1 MLRRGESLFEPRR
14 RNSSGFADKEGQS
27 EQQVDTKER
36 EDRAGRAGLTS
47 CLFCAGLFCAGLW
60 FETNTPIINVI
71 EKVGDKLRLV

>member
-47 CLFCAGLFCAGLW
+47 CLFCAGLFCVCLW